1 MNDLGGKIR
10 MDGVTFDD
18 VLLIPRHSSVLPGAV
33 DVSTQLTS
41 TIKLNIPILS
51 AAMDTVTEAEL
62 AIALARQGGIGI
74 IHKNMSIADQAKQVR
89 RVKLS
94 ENGMITEPITLNKT
108 QTLKDAAELMKTF
121 RISGLPV
128 IEDDGLLIGIL
139 TNRDMK
145 YREDLSLSVEAAM
158 TKNNLITA
166 PVGTTLE
173 AAKQILFNHRIE
185 KLPIVDDAY
194 KLCGLIT
201 VKDIDKAK
209 DYPNAAKDARGRL
222 IVGAAVGVDK
232 TSLDRIKALVDVG
245 VDVIVIDSAHG
256 HSDNVLRQVKLVKT
270 MYPHVS
276 LIAGNVVT
284 REAAKDLIGA
294 GVDAIKV
301 GIGPGSICTT
311 RVIAGVGMP
320 QITAIN
326 EVYQACQGTKVKI
339 IADGGIKY
347 SGDIAKAIAAGA
359 DTVMLGSLFAGTEE
373 APGEEITY
381 NGRRYKAYQGMG
393 SLAAM
398 KRGSGDRYFQ
408 DSNQEAKKLVPEGIE
423 ARVPFKGKLED
434 VVYQLIGGLRSG
446 MGYCGTKTI
455 QQLKTESEFVRISNA
470 GLVEGHPHDVELTAS
485 APNYQR

>member
-1 MNDLGGKIR
+1 MNERIL
-10 MDGVTFDD
+10 MEALTFDD
-18 VLLIPRHSSVLPGAV
+18 VLLVPAYSEVLPSQV
-33 DVSTQLTS
+33 DVRSRLS
-41 TIKLNIPILS
+41 KHIRLNIPLLS

-62 AIALARQGGIGI
+62 AIALARQGGIGV
-74 IHKNMSIADQAKQVR
+74 IHKNMSIQEQAKQVR

-94 ENGMITEPITLNKT
+94 ENGMITEPITLSKE
-108 QTLKDAAELMKTF
+108 QTLRDAADLMKLY

-128 IEDDGLLIGIL
+128 IEKDGRLIGIL

-145 YREDLSLSVEAAM
+145 YREDLSLKVEAAM
-158 TKNNLITA
+158 TKDGLVVA
-166 PVGTTLE
+166 PIGTTLE
-173 AAKQILFNHRIE
+173 EAKHILFEHRIE
-185 KLPIVDDAY
+185 KLPIVDEHGI
-194 KLCGLIT
+194 LRGLIT

-209 DYPNAAKDARGRL
+209 DYPNAAKDSRGRL
-222 IVGAAVGVDK
+222 VCGAAVGVDA
-232 TSLDRIKALVDVG
+232 SYFERVKALVEVG
-245 VDVIVIDSAHG
+245 CDMIVVDSAHG
-256 HSDNVLRQVKLVKT
+256 HSKNVIAAVKNIRSN
-270 MYPHVS
+270 YPD
-276 LIAGNVVT
+276 LTIAAGNVVT
-284 REAAKDLIGA
+284 KEAAKDLIAA

-320 QITAIN
+320 QITAIQ
-326 EVYQACQGTKVKI
+326 EVRSAVLGTGVTV

-359 DTVMLGSLFAGTEE
+359 DTVMLGSLFAGSEE
-373 APGEEITY
+373 SPGDEIIF
-381 NGRRYKAYQGMG
+381 NGRRYKSYQGMG
-393 SLAAM
+393 RLAAM

-446 MGYCGTKTI
+446 MGYCGTKSIEELQT
-455 QQLKTESEFVRISNA
+455 QSRFVRITNA
-470 GLVEGHPHDVELTAS
+470 GLIESHPHDVELTAT